1 VSGRLQR
8 KSVEGVGLRVLPAA
22 FYALLLF
29 VGGSIPSD
37 GGGSSVS
44 DKWLHFIGFMPMA
57 VLSERAI
64 SALYP
69 ALKPRL
75 RLLSGAAVSSGIGV
89 LLELWQLALP
99 YRSAEIADW
108 VADTLGSLLAVA
120 LVAVYR
126 RAQVAR

>member
-1 VSGRLQR
+1 
-8 KSVEGVGLRVLPAA
+8 VLPAA

-29 VGGSIPSD
+29 VGGSVPS
-37 GGGSSVS
+37 GGGGPTVG
-44 DKWLHFIGFMPMA
+44 DKWLHFIAFMPMA

-69 ALKPRL
+69 AWKPPV
-75 RLLSGAAVSSGIGV
+75 RLLSGAAISSGVGI

-99 YRSAEIADW
+99 YRSAEISDW
-108 VADTLGSLLAVA
+108 VADTLGSLIAVA
-120 LVAVYR
+120 VVAVYR